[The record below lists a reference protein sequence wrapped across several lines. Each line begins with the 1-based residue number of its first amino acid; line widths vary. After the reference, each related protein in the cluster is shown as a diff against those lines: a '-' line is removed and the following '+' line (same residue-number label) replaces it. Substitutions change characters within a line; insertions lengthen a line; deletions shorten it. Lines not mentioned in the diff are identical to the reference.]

1 MTPKKILF
9 ITAGVI
15 SAVLGTLG
23 TFLPLLPTVPLYLLA
38 AVCFAKS
45 SERLHSWF
53 TSTKI
58 YRDNLEDYVKNG
70 GMTKKVKLRIMLTV
84 TAVMTVSFFMMHSLP
99 AGRIVLGVL
108 WIVFVLF
115 FLFGIRTLP
124 DKN

>member
-1 MTPKKILF
+1 MTPNKFIFIL
-9 ITAGVI
+9 AGMI
-15 SAVLGTLG
+15 SAVLGTIG

-38 AVCFAKS
+38 AICFAKS
-45 SERLHSWF
+45 SERLHRWF

-70 GMTKKVKLRIMLTV
+70 GMTKKVKGRIMLTV

-99 AGRIVLGVL
+99 VGRIVLGVL
-108 WIVFVLF
+108 WIIFILF

-124 DKN
+124 DNN